1 MFEEKIKELREK
13 IAAKEAMGKQLA
25 TEIRSLLQGDDGEE
39 NIKEAKAKKAE
50 RDAAQEELVELRE
63 TLSLYEDQKEGNSKP
78 VEGRMQGTS
87 QDQEYR
93 DALNAFI
100 RSKGVETDGLTMIAN
115 NEALVPEK
123 FWRALDPTV
132 DGIIKEDTKP
142 VTSEEISYVPERE
155 IHTVVNLKL
164 FARIHKAKKGSGKYP
179 ILKRATTRMFSVKEL
194 DKNPDLAKPE
204 FDHVDWEVVTYRGA
218 IPLSQESIDDA
229 DVDLVNLV
237 AENNAEISLNTTNY
251 AMSEVF
257 KKFPKK
263 TVSGLDDI
271 KKIYNVELDPA
282 YRKVFVASQSFY
294 NFLDTVKDG
303 NGRYLLQDSI
313 LSASGKTFGGH
324 PIFVVGDELLGEA
337 GQANA
342 FLGDPRRGILF
353 ADRKQLAVRWAN
365 HDIHGQYL
373 QAVLRFDVQIADEKA
388 GYFLSYETPEISGGA
403 D

>member
-25 TEIRSLLQGDDGEE
+25 TEIRSLLQGDAGEE

-100 RSKGVETDGLTMIAN
+100 RSKGAETDGLTMIAN

-164 FARIHKAKKGSGKYP
+164 FARIHKAKK
-179 ILKRATTRMFSVKEL
+179 
-194 DKNPDLAKPE
+194 
-204 FDHVDWEVVTYRGA
+204 VVHF
-218 IPLSQESIDDA
+218 
-229 DVDLVNLV
+229 
-237 AENNAEISLNTTNY
+237 
-251 AMSEVF
+251 VF
-257 KKFPKK
+257 KYLIVVQHPNKQNYGRNYFKK
-263 TVSGLDDI
+263 TSEI
-271 KKIYNVELDPA
+271 KTQK
-282 YRKVFVASQSFY
+282 
-294 NFLDTVKDG
+294 
-303 NGRYLLQDSI
+303 
-313 LSASGKTFGGH
+313 
-324 PIFVVGDELLGEA
+324 
-337 GQANA
+337 
-342 FLGDPRRGILF
+342 
-353 ADRKQLAVRWAN
+353 
-365 HDIHGQYL
+365 
-373 QAVLRFDVQIADEKA
+373 
-388 GYFLSYETPEISGGA
+388 
-403 D
+403 

>member
-25 TEIRSLLQGDDGEE
+25 TEIRSLLQGDAGEE

-132 DGIIKEDTKP
+132 DGIIKEDTKA
-142 VTSEEISYVPERE
+142 VSSEEISYVPERE

-388 GYFLSYETPEISGGA
+388 GYFLSYETPEISVGA